1 MLTRKVFTDFDR
13 NQDGTIS
20 TSVIAIKN
28 KDKLSINSADVQ
40 KDRNTTVNKRK
51 IEDTA
56 KKQRIHK
63 RDLRKL
69 HKIKIFFTNLHFRV
83 RSQKAY
89 FDGHTKVVYTIS

>member
-1 MLTRKVFTDFDR
+1 MFTDFDR

-56 KKQRIHK
+56 KKQ
-63 RDLRKL
+63 
-69 HKIKIFFTNLHFRV
+69 
-83 RSQKAY
+83 
-89 FDGHTKVVYTIS
+89 